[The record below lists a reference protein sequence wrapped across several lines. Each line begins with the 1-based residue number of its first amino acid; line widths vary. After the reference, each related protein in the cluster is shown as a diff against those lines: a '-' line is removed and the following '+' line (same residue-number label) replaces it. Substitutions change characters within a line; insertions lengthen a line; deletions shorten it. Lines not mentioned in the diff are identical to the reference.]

1 MPANRT
7 AEGLT
12 RGDALIHGTIKD
24 LLNFEKY
31 TSFPDALRG
40 AAIANDFQMILLSA
54 DMHPVFSVET
64 RHRTTVGAAVR
75 LGKDYTFSKAAVYT
89 KIDVNGI
96 LTYWG
101 PVTVQ
106 EQPYLM
112 FVVDNED
119 QYSAEEMTRL
129 GKLIELAMQ
138 MWHFSPVQDARSE
151 FLRALRRNNAAMAYS
166 LRGEAGVDPACIAG
180 VFVVRAA
187 SPDEAESLCESLER
201 AGLGILRMHEEGETS
216 GILLAGGKAD
226 AASGAAEIYRT
237 YEPGEGTTVFHIT
250 GIRGPEGAGSAFALI
265 QAAREAACI
274 IHPQQAVFGR
284 YDLALARSA
293 ALIYEQDPVQR
304 QEYASWFDPFRD
316 LTAAKRKQLLDTLEV
331 FLLDAAQST
340 QQTAQLLGVHANTV
354 QYRLHRVEEKMGLSL
369 LQGPAEPGLILAL
382 ALRRLERADRSRRQ
396 R

>member
-1 MPANRT
+1 
-7 AEGLT
+7 
-12 RGDALIHGTIKD
+12 
-24 LLNFEKY
+24 
-31 TSFPDALRG
+31 
-40 AAIANDFQMILLSA
+40 MILLSA

-101 PVTVQ
+101 PVRVQ
-106 EQPYLM
+106 DQPYLM

-119 QYSAEEMTRL
+119 QYTAEEMTRL
-129 GKLIELAMQ
+129 GKLIELAMK
-138 MWHFSPVQDARSE
+138 MWHFSPEQDARSE

-166 LRGEAGVDPACIAG
+166 LRGEAGVDPSSIAG
-180 VFVVRAA
+180 VFVVRAV
-187 SPDEAESLCESLER
+187 SPDEAESLCESLEQ
-201 AGLGILRMHEEGETS
+201 AGFGILRMHEEGETS
-216 GILLAGGKAD
+216 GILLAD
-226 AASGAAEIYRT
+226 AKMENAVACAAEVYRT
-237 YEPGEGTTVFHIT
+237 YEPGKDTTVFHIT
-250 GIRGPEGAGSAFALI
+250 GIRGPEGAGGAFALI
-265 QAAREAACI
+265 QAAREAVCI

-284 YDLALARSA
+284 YELALARSA

-316 LTAAKRKQLLDTLEV
+316 LTAAKRRQLLDTLEV

-340 QQTAQLLGVHANTV
+340 QQTAQILGVHANTV

-369 LQGPAEPGLILAL
+369 LQGPAEPGLIPAL
-382 ALRRLERADRSRRQ
+382 ALRRLARADRKERFHGDNN
-396 R
+396 

>member
-1 MPANRT
+1 
-7 AEGLT
+7 
-12 RGDALIHGTIKD
+12 
-24 LLNFEKY
+24 
-31 TSFPDALRG
+31 
-40 AAIANDFQMILLSA
+40 
-54 DMHPVFSVET
+54 
-64 RHRTTVGAAVR
+64 
-75 LGKDYTFSKAAVYT
+75 
-89 KIDVNGI
+89 
-96 LTYWG
+96 
-101 PVTVQ
+101 
-106 EQPYLM
+106 
-112 FVVDNED
+112 
-119 QYSAEEMTRL
+119 
-129 GKLIELAMQ
+129 
-138 MWHFSPVQDARSE
+138 
-151 FLRALRRNNAAMAYS
+151 
-166 LRGEAGVDPACIAG
+166 
-180 VFVVRAA
+180 
-187 SPDEAESLCESLER
+187 
-201 AGLGILRMHEEGETS
+201 MHEEGETS
-216 GILLAGGKAD
+216 GILLAGGKAE